1 MFSVG
6 WRGARRRMS
15 SSLAFP
21 QTVTLHFKHVSSVQV
36 HKFALDE
43 DLSKVT
49 VTFRLQA
56 DKTHAYREY
65 TVSYVATLE
74 MIARGEAAMV
84 ARAYEQA
91 WAAHHADMLAFVNAE
106 AVKPR
111 WDERVNVP

>member
-1 MFSVG
+1 M
-6 WRGARRRMS
+6 

-21 QTVTLHFKHVSSVQV
+21 QTVQLHFKHVSIVQV
-36 HKFALDE
+36 HAFALDE

-56 DKTHAYREY
+56 DKTHAYRDY
-65 TVSYVATLE
+65 TVSYVATLAQ
-74 MIARGEAAMV
+74 IAEGEVAMV

-91 WAAHHADMLAFVNAE
+91 WTAYHAHWLAFVNAE

-111 WDERVNVP
+111 GDERFEVPIFY